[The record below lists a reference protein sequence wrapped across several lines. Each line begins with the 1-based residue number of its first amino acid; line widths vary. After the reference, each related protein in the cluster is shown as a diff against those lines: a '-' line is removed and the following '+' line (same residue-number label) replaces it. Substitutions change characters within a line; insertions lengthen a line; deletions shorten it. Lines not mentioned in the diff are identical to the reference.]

1 MFAKSLKCISCNTEY
16 PLEPLYECKVCGG
29 ILEVTFDYDGYNIDS
44 LRNPCEE
51 LHREDYLPI
60 EKENY
65 IYNGEGN
72 TPLIKSYRLGKN
84 LEINDLY
91 LKLEQC
97 NPTGSFK
104 DRPVSVGVSKAIEF
118 GYDKLVVASSGNG
131 AAAVSSYAA
140 KAGLKARILV
150 PESTPK
156 EKVYQAIFYGS
167 DVTRVE
173 GVYSDSFNLAK
184 KMGEN
189 EELYNLTT
197 TFLNPYTVEG
207 DKIVSYELYK
217 QLKGR
222 VPDYIFVPIG
232 AGPLLVGI
240 YKGYKEL
247 LNFGLISKMP
257 MMVGV
262 QAEGCSPIARAY
274 LSGENEVISDD
285 NPKTIAG
292 GICDG
297 LTGYS
302 KDGTYT
308 LNIIKKSKGFA
319 IFVSDTEILKSQSEL
334 AKYEGVF
341 VEPSSAAT
349 IAAINKSIQ
358 EKRLRK
364 EDLLVSILTGHG
376 LKDMKSINI

>member
-1 MFAKSLKCISCNTEY
+1 MFAKSLRCITCNTEY
-16 PLEPLYECKVCGG
+16 PLESLYECKSCGG
-29 ILEVTFDYDGYNIDS
+29 ILEVIYNYDGYKTDS
-44 LRNPCEE
+44 LKNFNKE
-51 LHREDYLPI
+51 LEKEDYLPL
-60 EKENY
+60 KNGNY

-72 TPLIKSYRLGKN
+72 TPLIKSSRLGQN
-84 LEINDLY
+84 IEINELY

-104 DRPVSVGVSKAIEF
+104 DRPVAVGISKAIEF

-131 AAAVSSYAA
+131 AAAVASYAA
-140 KAGLKARILV
+140 KAGIKAKILV
-150 PESTPK
+150 PESTPD
-156 EKVYQAIFYGS
+156 EKVRQATYYGV
-167 DVTRVE
+167 DVLKVP
-173 GVYSDSFNLAK
+173 GVYSDSFSLAK
-184 KMGEN
+184 KMS
-189 EELYNLTT
+189 EEEDLYNLTT

-217 QLKGR
+217 QLKG
-222 VPDYIFVPIG
+222 VAPDYIFVPIG

-240 YKGYKEL
+240 YKGFKEL
-247 LNFGLISKMP
+247 YDFGLLNKLP
-257 MMVGV
+257 RMVGV

-274 LSGENEVISDD
+274 LNNQTEVKSSD

-308 LNIIKKSKGFA
+308 LSIINKSNGFA
-319 IFVSDTEILKSQSEL
+319 IHVSDSEIVKAQSEL

-349 IAAINKSIQ
+349 IAAIKKSI
-358 EKRLRK
+358 EENRLGK
-364 EDLLVSILTGHG
+364 EELIVSILTGHG
-376 LKDMKSINI
+376 LKDMRSINV